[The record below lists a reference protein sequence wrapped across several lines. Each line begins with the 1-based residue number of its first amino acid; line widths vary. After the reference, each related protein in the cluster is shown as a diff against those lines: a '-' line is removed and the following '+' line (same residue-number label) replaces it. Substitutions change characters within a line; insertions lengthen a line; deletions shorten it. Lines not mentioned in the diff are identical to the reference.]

1 MKTTILMGLI
11 GLTALFAY
19 AEDEDPTTTEP
30 ETPQPEN
37 PPAENPQAENSKQET
52 PKTEKP
58 ATEKPAKPDAEK
70 TTPKFVPKLKK
81 APAFQLP
88 GIDGKVYELKGF
100 KGKWVVLEW
109 SNYGCPFVVAHYKS
123 GNMPKLQK
131 DYMAK
136 GVVWLTMCS
145 TSKAHKDYRS
155 PGALAKSNA
164 TYGATPTA
172 TLLDAVGGVG
182 TVYKA
187 KTTPHVYVINPKGE
201 IVYQGAIDNYRETRE
216 KDVAKRVSFL
226 RQVLN
231 AVLAGKPAPFGEKPP
246 YGCSIKYAR
255 PRSMPR

>member
-11 GLTALFAY
+11 GLTALFAF
-19 AEDEDPTTTEP
+19 ADDEDPAKPKP
-30 ETPQPEN
+30 EQPQPE
-37 PPAENPQAENSKQET
+37 K

-58 ATEKPAKPDAEK
+58 KTETPAKPDADK
-70 TTPKFVPKLKK
+70 KKPAVFVPKLVK
-81 APAFQLP
+81 APAFKLP
-88 GIDGKVYELKGF
+88 GIDGKVYELSQY

-123 GNMPKLQK
+123 GNMQKLQK

-145 TSKAHKDYRS
+145 TSKGHKDYRS
-155 PGALAKSNA
+155 PNALAKSNA

-172 TLLDAVGGVG
+172 TLLDPTGGTG
-182 TVYKA
+182 TLYKA

-201 IVYQGAIDNYRETRE
+201 IVYQGAIDNYRETKE
-216 KDVAKRVSFL
+216 KDVTKRLSFL

-231 AVLAGKPAPFGEKPP
+231 AVLTGKPAPFAEKSP
-246 YGCSIKYAR
+246 YGCSVKYAR
-255 PRSMPR
+255 PRSMPRLEPR